1 MRHEGI
7 PLVEV
12 HTKDVVHK
20 HIPALW
26 KWATKL
32 KSEFEVQRR
41 VFRTARQ
48 DRPHWEA
55 GTAEVSSGQAGVP
68 QGGREGKRK

>member
-1 MRHEGI
+1 MRHERD
-7 PLVEV
+7 PAVEV

-48 DRPHWEA
+48 DRA
-55 GTAEVSSGQAGVP
+55 ALGKQAPQKLVP
-68 QGGREGKRK
+68 GKQASRKGGGRQT